1 MSYFPFFVD
10 LQDAP
15 ALIVGG
21 GTVALR
27 KAEKLLPYGAEVTVI
42 APEICAELKALPV
55 KTEQRCFQAEDID
68 EHWQL
73 VVAASDDVG
82 ANRLIAR
89 LCREQRIPVNVVDVQ
104 EECSFVFPCLIQR
117 GKLSIGIS
125 SSGSSPT
132 LAIHLK
138 NQVSQLIPDQV
149 EELLDFLEA
158 QRKWVRAEIP
168 TEPQRARLY
177 KTMLEQCLALGRTLT
192 QREIAALVSER
203 TKE

>member
-10 LQDAP
+10 IQDAP

-27 KAEKLLPYGAEVTVI
+27 KVEKLLPYGAALTVI

-55 KTEQRCFQAEDID
+55 KTEQRCFQTEDITGQ
-68 EHWQL
+68 WRF
-73 VVAASDDVG
+73 VVVASDDAG
-82 ANRLIAR
+82 TNRLISR

-125 SSGSSPT
+125 SSGASPT

-138 NQVSQLIPDQV
+138 NQVSQLIPDHV

-158 QRKWVRAEIP
+158 QRKWVRTEIP
-168 TEPQRARLY
+168 TEPQRTRLY
-177 KTMLEQCLALGRTLT
+177 KAMLEQCLTLNRTLT
-192 QREIAALVSER
+192 EREIAALVSGQR
-203 TKE
+203 KE

>member
-10 LQDAP
+10 IQDAP

-27 KAEKLLPYGAEVTVI
+27 KVEKLLPYGADLTVI
-42 APEICAELKALPV
+42 APELCAELRELPV
-55 KTEQRCFQAEDID
+55 KIEQRHVQPEDID
-68 EHWQL
+68 VHWQF
-73 VVAASDDVG
+73 VVAASDDAG
-82 ANRLIAR
+82 TNRLISR

-125 SSGSSPT
+125 SSGASPT

-138 NQVSQLIPDQV
+138 NQVSQLIPDHV

-158 QRKWVRAEIP
+158 QRKWVRTEIP
-168 TEPQRARLY
+168 TEPQRTRLY
-177 KTMLEQCLALGRTLT
+177 KAMLEQCLALNRTLT
-192 QREIAALVSER
+192 EREIAALVSGQR
-203 TKE
+203 KE